1 MDAALA
7 QKSDDRPSLSN
18 ERAHNGDEFSLEF
31 PKRDRKT
38 FIPGIAERSDHD
50 TRCGRSRTSRA
61 ARIAYAASFF
71 EN

>member
-7 QKSDDRPSLSN
+7 QKSDDRPSLSD

-31 PKRDRKT
+31 PKRNSEI
-38 FIPGIAERSDHD
+38 FSPGITKRSDHGA
-50 TRCGRSRTSRA
+50 RHGKSRISRA
-61 ARIAYAASFF
+61 GRIEYVASFF